1 MLFTCEFYRESRE
14 KKRAEEEMLRLKK
27 KEEEWARKREFE
39 EARKKEREEKLKQL
53 QEAQDNKQKQAAST
67 GINPLDIVKV
77 ILLHNFNCCVYI
89 VGRKKNETRKNAYKI

>member
-1 MLFTCEFYRESRE
+1 MI
-14 KKRAEEEMLRLKK
+14 RLKK

-53 QEAQDNKQKQAAST
+53 QEAQENKQKQGAST

-77 ILLHNFNCCVYI
+77 QNYQLLCNYSCYLRQLFAGN
-89 VGRKKNETRKNAYKI
+89 